1 MWKYYKFGK
10 PVLPS
15 HPDFGRAYALYRVDG
30 RDVERYEGNERWMV
44 SPYRGEI
51 LLDLSGAGG
60 NWANYTEI
68 TAEEA
73 EQVKKRLFP
82 EG

>member
-1 MWKYYKFGK
+1 MWKYYVYANCLVDK
-10 PVLPS
+10 PLLEKADS
-15 HPDFGRAYALYRVDG
+15 LFRVDG
-30 RDVERYEGNERWMV
+30 YDVERYEGGGRWIV
-44 SPYRGEI
+44 SPYSGEI
-51 LLDLSGAGG
+51 LLDISGAGG
-60 NWANYTEI
+60 NWADVDII